1 MKATGIVRRI
11 DDLGRIVIPKEIR
24 RTMRIREGDPLE
36 IYTSPDGEVIF
47 KKYSP
52 VGEISNTASQY
63 ADVLSKVGGCP
74 AVICDRDHVI
84 AVSGMSKKEIIERRV
99 SGSLE
104 DLIEQRKSYV
114 LKSGEE
120 KRLNPIEGVDRFAIA
135 CSPILASGDVN
146 GAVIMLSDGANDT
159 ATAEQ
164 SALVQA
170 AAMYFGK
177 QMEE

>member
-36 IYTSPDGEVIF
+36 IY
-47 KKYSP
+47 SP
-52 VGEISNTASQY
+52 VGEISGTASQY

-84 AVSGMSKKEIIERRV
+84 AVSGISKKEVIERRV

-114 LKSGEE
+114 CKSNED
-120 KRLNPIEGVDRFAIA
+120 KHLMPIEGVDRYAIA
-135 CSPILASGDVN
+135 CSPILAQGDVN
-146 GAVIMLSDGANDT
+146 GAVIMLAGENSEV
-159 ATAEQ
+159 ATGEQ